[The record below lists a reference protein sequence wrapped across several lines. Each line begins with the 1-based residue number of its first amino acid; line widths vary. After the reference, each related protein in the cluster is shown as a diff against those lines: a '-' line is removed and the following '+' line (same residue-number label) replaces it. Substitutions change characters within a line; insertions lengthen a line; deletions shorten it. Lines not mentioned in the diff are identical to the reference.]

1 LLDQLKRDRFYLES
15 EVLNVSQTVLVT
27 GGLGFIGLNLTR
39 ELVRFG
45 EHVVILDNLS
55 PQIHGVLPQLRDPI
69 LESPQVKIIRGDV
82 TDVLAVGRSIVG
94 VDAIVH
100 LAAETGTAQSMYEV
114 AHYNRVNSQGTA
126 ILLDYLVNNSH
137 QVKRFVLASSRSIY
151 GEGAYQCANCG
162 VVHPTSR
169 TLETLMTRDWEL
181 HCPSCHG
188 PISPIPTS
196 EDAKIQPAS
205 IYAATK
211 FAQEDLVRI
220 SCAALGIGATVLRF
234 QNVYGAGQSLNNPYT
249 GILSIFSTRIRR
261 GFPLPIFEDGRESRD
276 FVHVSDVVHAIR
288 LGLQLET
295 QGAEVLN
302 VGSGVASSVFEVAQL
317 LHSLLGG
324 DGRSLPVTTGEFR
337 VGDIRHC
344 YADVSRLARVLA
356 WTPQIDLS
364 TGLREFSEW
373 VLEQPLPED
382 QLDQANAEL
391 RRRRMMA

>member
-1 LLDQLKRDRFYLES
+1 
-15 EVLNVSQTVLVT
+15 VSQTVLVT

-45 EHVVILDNLS
+45 DHVVILDNLS

-82 TDVLAVGRSIVG
+82 TDVLAVGRSIVD

-126 ILLDYLVNNSH
+126 ILLDCLVNSSH

-151 GEGAYQCANCG
+151 GEGAYQCPNCG
-162 VVHPTSR
+162 VVYPTSR
-169 TLETLMTRDWEL
+169 TLETLTARDWEL
-181 HCPSCHG
+181 RCPTCHG

-196 EDAKIQPAS
+196 EAAKIQPAS

-261 GFPLPIFEDGRESRD
+261 SLPLPIFEDGRESRD
-276 FVHVSDVVHAIR
+276 FVHVSDVVHAIH
-288 LGLQLET
+288 LGLQLQT
-295 QGAEVLN
+295 QEAEVLN
-302 VGSGVASSVFEVAQL
+302 VGSGVASSVLEVAQL

-324 DGRSLPVTTGEFR
+324 DVRSLPVTTGEFR

-344 YADVSRLARVLA
+344 YADVSRLTRVLA

>member
-1 LLDQLKRDRFYLES
+1 M
-15 EVLNVSQTVLVT
+15 SQTVLVT

-45 EHVVILDNLS
+45 NHVVILDNLS
-55 PQIHGVLPQLRDPI
+55 AQIHGVLPQLQDPI
-69 LESPQVKIIRGDV
+69 LENPQVKVIRGDV
-82 TDVLAVGRSIVG
+82 TDVSAVGRSIDG

-100 LAAETGTAQSMYEV
+100 LAAETGTAQSMYEL

-126 ILLDYLVNNSH
+126 ILLDCLVNTSH
-137 QVKRFVLASSRSIY
+137 QVKQFVLASSRSIY

-162 VVHPTSR
+162 VVYPASR
-169 TLETLMTRDWEL
+169 ALETLMARKWE
-181 HCPSCHG
+181 PSCPTCQG
-188 PISPIPTS
+188 AISPIPTS
-196 EDAKIQPAS
+196 EDAMIQPAS
-205 IYAATK
+205 IYAASK
-211 FAQEDLVRI
+211 FAQEVLVRI
-220 SCAALGIGATVLRF
+220 SCAAIGVGATILRF

-261 GFPLPIFEDGRESRD
+261 GLPLPIFEDGQESRD
-276 FVHVSDVVHAIR
+276 FVHVSDIVHAIR

-295 QGAEVLN
+295 QGAQVLN

-324 DGRSLPVTTGEFR
+324 DERSLPVTTGEFR

-344 YADVSRLARVLA
+344 YADISKLAQVFA
-356 WTPQIDLS
+356 WTPKIELA
-364 TGLREFSEW
+364 TGLREFGKW

-382 QLDQANAEL
+382 KLDQANAEL
-391 RRRRMMA
+391 RRRRMMV

>member
-1 LLDQLKRDRFYLES
+1 M
-15 EVLNVSQTVLVT
+15 SQTVLVT

-39 ELVRFG
+39 DLVRFG
-45 EHVVILDNLS
+45 DHVVILDNLS
-55 PQIHGVLPQLRDPI
+55 AQIHGTLPQLQDPI
-69 LESPQVKIIRGDV
+69 LESPQVKVIRGDV
-82 TDVLAVGRSIVG
+82 TDVLAVSRSIVG

-126 ILLDYLVNNSH
+126 ILLDCLVNSSH

-162 VVHPTSR
+162 VVYPASR
-169 TLETLMTRDWEL
+169 TLETLMAREWEL
-181 HCPSCHG
+181 YCPSCHR
-188 PISPIPTS
+188 PIDPIPTPES
-196 EDAKIQPAS
+196 AKIQPAS
-205 IYAATK
+205 VYAATK
-211 FAQEDLVRI
+211 FAQEELVRI
-220 SCAALGIGATVLRF
+220 SCAALGISAIILRF

-261 GFPLPIFEDGRESRD
+261 GFPLPIFEDGCESRD
-276 FVHVSDVVHAIR
+276 FVHVSDVVHAVR
-288 LGLQLET
+288 LGLKLEM
-295 QGAEVLN
+295 QESQVVN

-317 LHSLLGG
+317 LHALLGG
-324 DGRSLPVTTGEFR
+324 DERSLPVTTGEFR

-344 YADVSRLARVLA
+344 YADVSRLAQVLVL
-356 WTPQIDLS
+356 TPKIELA

-382 QLDQANAEL
+382 KLDQANAEL
-391 RRRRMMA
+391 RSRRMMI